1 MRRVNILRRVAA
13 VVAMVSLIATGPVP
27 TVAAAASTVPAA
39 ASTPG
44 TWAATGSL
52 PQATGF
58 APAVLLNDGTV
69 ITAGG
74 TDGASFTAAAE
85 RFSGGTWTSAGSIG
99 QAVAG
104 QVAALLPDGDA
115 LFAGGADAMSYYTHG
130 DVFDP
135 GAGTWTQTPA
145 MAHAHAYA
153 AAASLA
159 NGDVMVIGGYDG
171 GDTFTTGAVDIYS
184 AADGTWSAGPALPGG
199 RYAFTATTLSDGRV
213 LVAGGDDG
221 SLSSTSALSSVEIYT
236 PGSGGSAGSWA
247 AAESMHK
254 VRLDQA
260 AVLLKDGRV
269 LVAGGV
275 DASGTALNSAEVYDP
290 TTGHWTLIGSM
301 TNARAGFTLTVLPDG
316 QVVAAGGYG
325 TNPSQALNN
334 VDLFDP
340 TSDGWTGTG
349 SLVTGRRYQTA
360 TPLAD
365 GSVLVIGGHG
375 ASSDYL
381 ASCEIYTPPP
391 APVIYP
397 ATTFHPLD
405 PVRILDTRVANGANG
420 LSGMFSKGVPRRFQ
434 VAGRGG
440 VPAMDDPNPPVAVTG
455 ILTTTAST
463 ASGYLTIGP
472 VFTAAPT
479 FSTLNFPKGDN
490 RANNVAVALDADGML
505 SVVYI
510 GTGKTH
516 ALFDVTGYFTADDTG
531 ATFFPIDPGRVLDS
545 RNGTGLGAKVRFVNK
560 VAHQFQVT
568 GNDGVPAGA
577 LAVTG
582 NLTVVG
588 PSAAG
593 WAFVGPK
600 MPADP
605 GTLNVSTVN
614 SPRGDTRADGV
625 TVKLASDGSLWAVW
639 VGADGS
645 SADVVF
651 DVTGYFAK
659 GISGGSEFV
668 PLEPIR
674 VVDTRYNLPFT
685 GPVSRATPATIT
697 LAGHGIIPASATG
710 VSGNLTVTLQSASG
724 FLAVAPHFDSGV
736 VPETS
741 TLNFPKGDNRANGFF
756 VSLYGDGSLAVL
768 FEATRSASTHFII
781 DLTGYFVPG
790 P

>member
-1 MRRVNILRRVAA
+1 MGRQTPVEAQRSEAYKCAESTSSAGSPPRALMSLIAIGPVPKVAA
-13 VVAMVSLIATGPVP
+13 V
-27 TVAAAASTVPAA
+27 

-74 TDGASFTAAAE
+74 TDGVSFTAAAE
-85 RFSGGTWTSAGSIG
+85 RFSGGTWASAGSIG

-145 MAHAHAYA
+145 MVHAHAYG

-184 AADGTWSAGPALPGG
+184 AASGTWSAGPALPGG

-221 SLSSTSALSSVEIYT
+221 SLTSTSALSSVEIYT
-236 PGSGGSAGSWA
+236 PGSGGSAGSWS

-275 DASGTALNSAEVYDP
+275 DASGTALSSAEVSIPRPATGHSLADDDCSGRVHDDRASRRASRGCGWLWDQPQPGSQQRRPVRP
-290 TTGHWTLIGSM
+290 TTRLDGHGG
-301 TNARAGFTLTVLPDG
+301 ARHRAPVPGG
-316 QVVAAGGYG
+316 HAAGRRHRARHRRSRRLVRL
-325 TNPSQALNN
+325 PRLMR
-334 VDLFDP
+334 DLHAATRASHLPGHDLP
-340 TSDGWTGTG
+340 PTG
-349 SLVTGRRYQTA
+349 SHANPRHPRSRRER
-360 TPLAD
+360 PERHV
-365 GSVLVIGGHG
+365 S
-375 ASSDYL
+375 
-381 ASCEIYTPPP
+381 
-391 APVIYP
+391 
-397 ATTFHPLD
+397 
-405 PVRILDTRVANGANG
+405 NGA
-420 LSGMFSKGVPRRFQ
+420 PRRFQ

-440 VPAMDDPNPPVAVTG
+440 VPAMTDPNPPVAVTG

-463 ASGYLTIGP
+463 AAGYLTIGP

-516 ALFDVTGYFTADDTG
+516 ALVRRDRLLHRRRHGRDLLPARSG
-531 ATFFPIDPGRVLDS
+531 ARA
-545 RNGTGLGAKVRFVNK
+545 R
-560 VAHQFQVT
+560 Q
-568 GNDGVPAGA
+568 
-577 LAVTG
+577 
-582 NLTVVG
+582 
-588 PSAAG
+588 
-593 WAFVGPK
+593 
-600 MPADP
+600 
-605 GTLNVSTVN
+605 
-614 SPRGDTRADGV
+614 PRR
-625 TVKLASDGSLWAVW
+625 
-639 VGADGS
+639 
-645 SADVVF
+645 
-651 DVTGYFAK
+651 
-659 GISGGSEFV
+659 
-668 PLEPIR
+668 
-674 VVDTRYNLPFT
+674 
-685 GPVSRATPATIT
+685 
-697 LAGHGIIPASATG
+697 HGIERQG
-710 VSGNLTVTLQSASG
+710 QVS
-724 FLAVAPHFDSGV
+724 
-736 VPETS
+736 E
-741 TLNFPKGDNRANGFF
+741 
-756 VSLYGDGSLAVL
+756 
-768 FEATRSASTHFII
+768 
-781 DLTGYFVPG
+781 
-790 P
+790 

>member
-1 MRRVNILRRVAA
+1 M
-13 VVAMVSLIATGPVP
+13 
-27 TVAAAASTVPAA
+27 
-39 ASTPG
+39 
-44 TWAATGSL
+44 
-52 PQATGF
+52 
-58 APAVLLNDGTV
+58 
-69 ITAGG
+69 
-74 TDGASFTAAAE
+74 
-85 RFSGGTWTSAGSIG
+85 
-99 QAVAG
+99 
-104 QVAALLPDGDA
+104 
-115 LFAGGADAMSYYTHG
+115 
-130 DVFDP
+130 
-135 GAGTWTQTPA
+135 
-145 MAHAHAYA
+145 
-153 AAASLA
+153 
-159 NGDVMVIGGYDG
+159 
-171 GDTFTTGAVDIYS
+171 
-184 AADGTWSAGPALPGG
+184 
-199 RYAFTATTLSDGRV
+199 
-213 LVAGGDDG
+213 
-221 SLSSTSALSSVEIYT
+221 
-236 PGSGGSAGSWA
+236 
-247 AAESMHK
+247 
-254 VRLDQA
+254 
-260 AVLLKDGRV
+260 
-269 LVAGGV
+269 
-275 DASGTALNSAEVYDP
+275 
-290 TTGHWTLIGSM
+290 
-301 TNARAGFTLTVLPDG
+301 LPDG